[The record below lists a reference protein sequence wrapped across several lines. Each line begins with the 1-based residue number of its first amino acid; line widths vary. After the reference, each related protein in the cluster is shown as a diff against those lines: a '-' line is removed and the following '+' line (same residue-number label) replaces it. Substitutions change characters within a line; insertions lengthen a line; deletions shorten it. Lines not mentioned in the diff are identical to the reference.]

1 MSGVCHLGGNSDRPL
16 EKSSA
21 RGGKPLLRG
30 TDGGGGEGADRER
43 SAELRRARSDWISRS
58 LCSLAVRYQ
67 AAAHE
72 CSVQSCLNSFTAP
85 ELLTGS
91 NKYGCDNCTRR
102 RDAQNAAAS
111 SSGEPSTDSGALNGL
126 ICSSFFLFFLP

>member
-1 MSGVCHLGGNSDRPL
+1 MAVTGDDGG
-16 EKSSA
+16 
-21 RGGKPLLRG
+21 GGHG
-30 TDGGGGEGADRER
+30 GDGNGGGDDGGGGEGADRER